1 MKTSMINENYTS
13 ESSFSLSLQNIRWM
27 FVFVGLWRSD
37 ASSGGKFDSWQRSY
51 FIGED
56 WSTLDILFYNIWF
69 QLTVP
74 GICEFLL
81 MTLYKLNIIRTAMVS
96 SLQVSTSIEVGS
108 VDEAVV
114 VERDG
119 FIVKRQNN
127 KEENSNLVWFHCLQR
142 RHFWTIPL
150 LPNKGNFNNKIVP
163 IPAFIN
169 ANIVPNIIR
178 KNYSE
183 AIIGAL

>member
-1 MKTSMINENYTS
+1 
-13 ESSFSLSLQNIRWM
+13 M

-127 KEENSNLVWFHCLQR
+127 QEDESNLVWFHCLQR
-142 RHFWTIPL
+142 RHCWTIPL
-150 LPNKGNFNNKIVP
+150 LPNKEGYAKKCILFTKLVHASGTGCIFF
-163 IPAFIN
+163 A
-169 ANIVPNIIR
+169 
-178 KNYSE
+178 
-183 AIIGAL
+183 